1 MEAQHFVIV
10 FESRK
15 YNYIYHSYESYDR
28 HSNRGCTV
36 DGGRKACNTCR
47 NASHGLSYRGSR
59 AKASFTACFRTQ
71 TVSLQ
76 VVTLFGK
83 SHAPRR
89 AILASESRAAGTAF
103 TTAARG
109 RARMPCPRQ
118 RSRRVS
124 GSSLR
129 AKSEA
134 EGPWDAPSS
143 RAARQVFETVQ
154 NSLSH

>member
-103 TTAARG
+103 TTAVSMTNTRFQSRVVVTFLLWEIRTWYSAQFFFG
-109 RARMPCPRQ
+109 VIQKYEFVDKCPYL
-118 RSRRVS
+118 VF
-124 GSSLR
+124 SSF
-129 AKSEA
+129 
-134 EGPWDAPSS
+134 W
-143 RAARQVFETVQ
+143 
-154 NSLSH
+154 